1 VRLQMRILCYCVEDA
16 YRICS
21 YHEVSRFF
29 ITKNT
34 LKFRQASLPVSCS
47 ILTAFVVNG
56 LHYSN
61 FLNILLIIEGIIMQP
76 QVVLDLYANE
86 GSNL

>member
-1 VRLQMRILCYCVEDA
+1 MRILCYCVEDA
-16 YRICS
+16 YSICS

-29 ITKNT
+29 HHLEYYTI
-34 LKFRQASLPVSCS
+34 QAASLPVSCP
-47 ILTAFVVNG
+47 ILNAFVVNG

-61 FLNILLIIEGIIMQP
+61 FLNNSLIIEGIIIQP
-76 QVVLDLYANE
+76 QVLDLYANE

>member
-1 VRLQMRILCYCVEDA
+1 VLLCEDA
-16 YRICS
+16 YSICS

-29 ITKNT
+29 HHLEYYTV
-34 LKFRQASLPVSCS
+34 QAGKPACVMPSLN
-47 ILTAFVVNG
+47 AFVVNG

-61 FLNILLIIEGIIMQP
+61 FLIISLIIEGIIMQP
-76 QVVLDLYANE
+76 QVLDLYANE